1 MSGPRRTSLPLRMAK
16 LLLMSILF
24 SMIIIPT
31 RVASREKNAA
41 KGLRT
46 TIKQALLFNLF
57 YLFVLLFLYGR
68 V

>member
-1 MSGPRRTSLPLRMAK
+1 MAK